1 MVEELQKWSSS
12 AALMAY
18 FHLEGYFVLEFHF
31 YVNNKR
37 SKPCLGAQLSHVQT
51 DLELM
56 QCQFGSHSLGL
67 ILPWLNGAGLLLR
80 TETVSKT
87 V

>member
-1 MVEELQKWSSS
+1 MVKLSCTHGLFSLGRLFCAGVSLLCEQQKIQALFRSS
-12 AALMAY
+12 A
-18 FHLEGYFVLEFHF
+18 FT
-31 YVNNKR
+31 
-37 SKPCLGAQLSHVQT
+37 CT
-51 DLELM
+51 DFELM